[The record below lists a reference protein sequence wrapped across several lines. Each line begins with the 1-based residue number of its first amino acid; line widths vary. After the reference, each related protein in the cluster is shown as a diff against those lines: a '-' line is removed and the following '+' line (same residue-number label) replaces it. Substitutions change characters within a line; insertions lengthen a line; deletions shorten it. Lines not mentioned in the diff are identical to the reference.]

1 MADTKLSQGA
11 ATATAVATD
20 RSRSGA
26 GLTLRAVLV
35 GAVGVVLVTFI
46 TSWGE
51 LVVQRV
57 ALGVIQ
63 FPPGA
68 FGVFV
73 LFIVGN
79 RLVRRLRPR
88 WALRAGELVIVYS
101 MMLLAA
107 MTASRG
113 APRRLIALMTSINYY
128 ANPANKWQEGF
139 FAYLPRQLVPWNP
152 DGDPLQPV
160 VLGMYEGLHYG
171 EPIPWMLWAMPL
183 ARWFVVI
190 LLMFG
195 AFMCLASL
203 LRAQWSDHER
213 ISFPLAQL
221 PVEMLRAEAGEPFY
235 RNRLLYL
242 GAAIPVIIHLV
253 NLAHNINPD
262 VPQITLMFDLK
273 RPLFPGPPLSAMTT
287 FRCYFSLA
295 AIGFFF
301 LLPAEILFS
310 FWFFYLFAAKGHEA
324 ILLLLGQTLDRP
336 GHADTSLYMCSAE
349 AGGFFVL
356 AAYFLYLARPVLI
369 SAVRGVGG
377 KDEMMRYR
385 TALIGLIITLVAAAV
400 WYCLAGL
407 SLWLALM
414 ELVIYVLVISLVMT
428 RATSEGG
435 LLMTEIIFTPLDVYG
450 MFALRRAL
458 GPRNLTS
465 IIYAT
470 VPFAGDMRGLTL
482 QGIMD
487 SQKIAD
493 GVGLRRRS
501 LHWGLWIGIVL
512 ALLAGFYI
520 QLWINYRQGALA
532 LSGQYSWLSEVFYNE
547 HAAFLRGEERFNAW
561 TPTCFLLG
569 AAFTAL
575 LAFLRLQFFWWP
587 LHPLGFVMCG
597 SWSLVVYWFPIFI
610 AWVLKTIV
618 VHYGGLKGYGKARPF
633 FLGLILGEMTI
644 AVLLTL
650 LDAIWHIPA
659 PYIPFD

>member
-1 MADTKLSQGA
+1 MADTKLTRDA
-11 ATATAVATD
+11 PIAATD

-35 GAVGVVLVTFI
+35 GAIGVVLVTFI

-88 WALRAGELVIVYS
+88 WALRAGELAIIYS

-139 FAYLPRQLVPWNP
+139 FAYLPRQLLPWNP
-152 DGDPLQPV
+152 DGGPLQPV

-171 EPIPWMLWAMPL
+171 EPIPWMLWVIPL

-221 PVEMLRAEAGEPFY
+221 PVEMLRAEEGEPFY

-262 VPQITLMFDLK
+262 VPQINLVFDLK
-273 RPLFPGPPLSAMTT
+273 RALFPGPPLSAMTNW
-287 FRCYFSLA
+287 RAYFSLS

-324 ILLLLGQTLDRP
+324 ILLLLGQTLERP
-336 GHADTSLYMCSAE
+336 GHADTSLYLCSAE

-356 AAYFLYLARPVLI
+356 AGYFLYLARPVLI

-377 KDEMMRYR
+377 QEEMMRYR

-400 WYCLAGL
+400 WYYLAGL
-407 SLWLALM
+407 ALWLALM
-414 ELVIYVLVISLVMT
+414 ELVVYVLVISLVMT

-435 LLMTEIIFTPLDVYG
+435 LLT
-450 MFALRRAL
+450 ARAISPPSSM
-458 GPRNLTS
+458 PRCRS
-465 IIYAT
+465 RAT
-470 VPFAGDMRGLTL
+470 CAG
-482 QGIMD
+482 
-487 SQKIAD
+487 
-493 GVGLRRRS
+493 
-501 LHWGLWIGIVL
+501 
-512 ALLAGFYI
+512 
-520 QLWINYRQGALA
+520 
-532 LSGQYSWLSEVFYNE
+532 
-547 HAAFLRGEERFNAW
+547 
-561 TPTCFLLG
+561 
-569 AAFTAL
+569 
-575 LAFLRLQFFWWP
+575 
-587 LHPLGFVMCG
+587 
-597 SWSLVVYWFPIFI
+597 
-610 AWVLKTIV
+610 
-618 VHYGGLKGYGKARPF
+618 
-633 FLGLILGEMTI
+633 
-644 AVLLTL
+644 
-650 LDAIWHIPA
+650 
-659 PYIPFD
+659 